1 MIREV
6 LQLFRV
12 HRVSAIERSV
22 MRRARSQH
30 ATLVEKLHQH
40 DGAYAML
47 DRNSAIPGASQ
58 PADALIALA
67 ASLPIN
73 DGAAH
78 VRPRPFRDGPILSIQ
93 CSGVFVQMGSSD
105 AVLEWERD
113 RERG

>member
-1 MIREV
+1 MIREG

-67 ASLPIN
+67 SLPIN

-78 VRPRPFRDGPILSIQ
+78 VRPRPFRHGPILSIQ
-93 CSGVFVQMGSSD
+93 CSGVFVS
-105 AVLEWERD
+105 VLR
-113 RERG
+113 RVRVGGFH